1 MIQEIVKVLLVTATI
16 YHADPAQ
23 TDSTP
28 FITASGAHI
37 MECCPGE
44 HRWIAVSRDLEELG
58 FIFGARVRITGT
70 DGLDGI
76 WTVQDRMHRRWTKR
90 IDLLVDKSI
99 KYGKWNTVQIEIIGY
114 DKRY

>member
-76 WTVQDRMHRRWTKR
+76 
-90 IDLLVDKSI
+90 
-99 KYGKWNTVQIEIIGY
+99 
-114 DKRY
+114 